1 MNRIRIVADSSCDL
15 ITLDEVSFVSVPLTI
30 RTETQEF
37 RDDASLDVETMVDT
51 LRSTKGR
58 SYSACPSVADWER
71 AFGEDDDVLAFTI
84 TSGLS
89 GSFRAACAAKLNC
102 EENSPSRRICIIDS
116 LSTGP
121 EIVLL
126 IEKAVSEL
134 SAGADFDAVC
144 RSVQDY
150 QRRTH
155 LIFALE
161 SLHNLAQ
168 NGRVGKL
175 AAAAAG
181 MLGIRAVGTTS
192 DEGTLDL
199 LASAAAGKER
209 RNSFRKKWNGSG
221 IQAAASESGIAETPT
236 PQENFAQRFFTA
248 FRVQISGFI
257 PFGDFAATMRSAAV
271 FLLDLKH
278 EHATEQQ
285 SISKRRK
292 SRKEKSL
299 LKRPLLSCI
308 MEPQKILRIKHSKDY

>member
-1 MNRIRIVADSSCDL
+1 M
-15 ITLDEVSFVSVPLTI
+15 PLTI

-150 QRRTH
+150 QRRFGSFQATTPDQYKKVIENTINTV
-155 LIFALE
+155 LPVWAQYRATYI
-161 SLHNLAQ
+161 SL
-168 NGRVGKL
+168 
-175 AAAAAG
+175 
-181 MLGIRAVGTTS
+181 
-192 DEGTLDL
+192 
-199 LASAAAGKER
+199 
-209 RNSFRKKWNGSG
+209 
-221 IQAAASESGIAETPT
+221 
-236 PQENFAQRFFTA
+236 
-248 FRVQISGFI
+248 
-257 PFGDFAATMRSAAV
+257 
-271 FLLDLKH
+271 
-278 EHATEQQ
+278 
-285 SISKRRK
+285 
-292 SRKEKSL
+292 
-299 LKRPLLSCI
+299 
-308 MEPQKILRIKHSKDY
+308 

>member
-199 LASAAAGKER
+199 LGKCR
-209 RNSFRKKWNGSG
+209 RQKKNGRFSSG
-221 IQAAASESGIAETPT
+221 RNGTARVYRRLRPNRTLQKHRLHRRTSHSDSSPLSGCKYPDLY
-236 PQENFAQRFFTA
+236 P
-248 FRVQISGFI
+248 SG
-257 PFGDFAATMRSAAV
+257 TLQ
-271 FLLDLKH
+271 LLCGV
-278 EHATEQQ
+278 
-285 SISKRRK
+285 RRC
-292 SRKEKSL
+292 
-299 LKRPLLSCI
+299 SCWI
-308 MEPQKILRIKHSKDY
+308 

>member
-102 EENSPSRRICIIDS
+102 EEHSPSRRICIIDS

-150 QRRTH
+150 QHRTH

-175 AAAAAG
+175 AAVAAG

-209 RNSFRKKWNGSG
+209 RNSFRKKWNGSSP
-221 IQAAASESGIAETPT
+221 A
-236 PQENFAQRFFTA
+236 
-248 FRVQISGFI
+248 
-257 PFGDFAATMRSAAV
+257 
-271 FLLDLKH
+271 
-278 EHATEQQ
+278 
-285 SISKRRK
+285 
-292 SRKEKSL
+292 
-299 LKRPLLSCI
+299 
-308 MEPQKILRIKHSKDY
+308 